1 MHIFWAACTLR
12 KSALIKV
19 ILVMNFLKKCL
30 LAIGLCCMALWFGGQ
45 GSAIAASFTLPP
57 LPYEYN
63 ALEPYIDAQTM
74 QLHHDK
80 HHGAYVTNLNAAL
93 DKHPE
98 LKNKTLEY
106 LVKEPNQ
113 IPEDIREVV
122 RNNGGGHANHTLFWD
137 SMSPKGG
144 GKPTGKLAKAID
156 STFGSFDKFQQA
168 FETAGTKRF
177 GSGWV
182 WLVKNTQGKLEI
194 ITTPN
199 QDSPL
204 TKGAS
209 PILGNDLWEHAY
221 YLKYQNRRPEY
232 LKAWWNVV
240 NWPEVTQRFEKAQA

>member
-1 MHIFWAACTLR
+1 
-12 KSALIKV
+12 
-19 ILVMNFLKKCL
+19 MNFLFKRL
-30 LAIGLCCMALWFGGQ
+30 LAIGLCCVALWFGVHE
-45 GSAIAASFTLPP
+45 SAIAAHQESAASFTLPP
-57 LPYEYN
+57 LPYDYN

-80 HHGAYVTNLNAAL
+80 HHAAYVTNLNAAL
-93 DKHPE
+93 EKHPE
-98 LKNKTLEY
+98 LKTKTLED
-106 LVKEPNQ
+106 LVKALNQ
-113 IPEDIREVV
+113 IPEDIRPVV

-144 GKPTGKLAKAID
+144 GKPTGQLAAAID
-156 STFGSFDKFQQA
+156 NTFGSFDKFKQA

-182 WLVKNTQGKLEI
+182 WLVKTPQGQLEI
-194 ITTPN
+194 TTTPN

-204 TKGAS
+204 TEGAL

-240 NWPEVTQRFEKAQA
+240 NWPKADQRFETGRA

>member
-1 MHIFWAACTLR
+1 MI
-12 KSALIKV
+12 
-19 ILVMNFLKKCL
+19 NFLFKRL
-30 LAIGLCCMALWFGGQ
+30 LAIGLCCVALLAGGHE
-45 GSAIAASFTLPP
+45 SAIAASFTLPP
-57 LPYEYN
+57 LPYDYN

-80 HHGAYVTNLNAAL
+80 HHAAYVTNLNAAL
-93 DKHPE
+93 NKHPE
-98 LKNKTLEY
+98 LKIKTLEE
-106 LVKEPNQ
+106 LVKASDQ
-113 IPEDIREVV
+113 VPEDIREVV
-122 RNNGGGHANHTLFWD
+122 RNNGGGHANHTLFWQ

-144 GKPTGKLAKAID
+144 GKPTGKLATAID
-156 STFGSFDKFQQA
+156 QTFGSFEKFQQA

-182 WLVKNTQGKLEI
+182 WLVKNQKGTLEI

-204 TKGAS
+204 ANGAL

-240 NWPEVTQRFEKAQA
+240 NWPEATKRFDTGNA